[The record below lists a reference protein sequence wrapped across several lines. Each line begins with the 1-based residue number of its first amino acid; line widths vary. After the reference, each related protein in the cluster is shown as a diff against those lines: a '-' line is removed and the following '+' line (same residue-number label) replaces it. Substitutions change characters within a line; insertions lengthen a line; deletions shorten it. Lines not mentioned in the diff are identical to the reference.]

1 MSRDILSVYIDD
13 IEQQLL
19 ALSNIYV
26 EVFSVNILTE
36 KRANLKLR
44 IRFQGK
50 YLLAISEAILII
62 NGQIT
67 QIDYRYHFQ
76 DENNEVIFRY
86 DSTPHFP
93 DLPTFPHHKH
103 LPDTVIAATKPDI
116 RQVFQEASSILETAE
131 L

>member
-1 MSRDILSVYIDD
+1 MSPSVFSAYFDD

-19 ALSNIYV
+19 RLPNLYAEQFNV
-26 EVFSVNILTE
+26 TILTA

-44 IRFQGK
+44 LRFKGR
-50 YLLAISEAILII
+50 YLLAISEALQIV
-62 NGQIT
+62 NDQIT

-76 DENNEVIFRY
+76 DEDNQVIFRY

-103 LPDTVIAATKPDI
+103 LPNTVISAYKPDI
-116 RQVFQEASSILETAE
+116 TQVLQEASAFAE
-131 L
+131 AQN